1 MYRKF
6 VFIVT
11 LENCVDF
18 VNNRICFAK
27 VQITKLIKLKLV
39 LPRRASA
46 RVSQARRHRFESES
60 SLIKTQNKKSS
71 LEQRSIMQKK
81 LKCRNEPR
89 FSNTT
94 GNLPDIH
101 LWKDF
106 RNFLGEGPDF
116 NLTKFA
122 SRIKVLH
129 FIFLHHTVGMKNIN
143 RRLLQ
148 IFVVHLTVQRFF
160 SFFFR
165 RRRLTQVCRRL
176 LSSRPLRS
184 PPNPRWPWLVDLGAA
199 GSSRRV
205 AGPAWNAFPVKQ
217 DQQQQ
222 LVKLIEIV
230 PT

>member
-1 MYRKF
+1 
-6 VFIVT
+6 
-11 LENCVDF
+11 
-18 VNNRICFAK
+18 
-27 VQITKLIKLKLV
+27 
-39 LPRRASA
+39 
-46 RVSQARRHRFESES
+46 
-60 SLIKTQNKKSS
+60 
-71 LEQRSIMQKK
+71 MQKNRHK
-81 LKCRNEPR
+81 INDQLCKKNWNAETSHVSLTRQEICPIFIYEKILET
-89 FSNTT
+89 F
-94 GNLPDIH
+94 G
-101 LWKDF
+101 
-106 RNFLGEGPDF
+106 GGPDF

-160 SFFFR
+160 LFFR

-176 LSSRPLRS
+176 LSSGPLRS

-230 PT
+230 STWRKNVASA